1 MGDSVRGAPRAG
13 QQPYLG
19 QERRG
24 MPRFLFPRHM
34 SCRARRMAC
43 AEWWACEGLDLSLNG
58 MALALPQPVTAGQV
72 VVVELVRPDR
82 DVSVTRLLR
91 VVHVFDQPGG
101 TCRVGGKFI
110 RDLSPAELDAMIF

>member
-1 MGDSVRGAPRAG
+1 MGDSVHGTSRSG

-24 MPRFLFPRHM
+24 VPRFLFPPHM
-34 SCRARRMAC
+34 SCRARRIAG
-43 AEWWACEGLDLSLNG
+43 AEWWACQGLDLSLNG

-72 VVVELVRPDR
+72 VLVELVRPDR
-82 DVSVTRLLR
+82 DVSLNRLLR

-110 RDLSPAELDAMIF
+110 RDLSAAELHAMIF